1 MADLKEYADFN
12 RAFLDAVR
20 AAKKGGQTV
29 DDVVKSW
36 KVPERFKGYA
46 QPMPDR
52 LKPNVQAV
60 WDELK

>member
-1 MADLKEYADFN
+1 
-12 RAFLDAVR
+12 V
-20 AAKKGGQTV
+20 TT
-29 DDVVKSW
+29 W

-60 WDELK
+60 WEELK